1 MVLIRFL
8 LFSVNSVA
16 EFRKED
22 ENMGSFE
29 LNGRTYQT
37 DEDGYLVNIEEWSKE
52 VGEYLAK
59 QEELEMTEAHWEV
72 INFLREYYE
81 EYKIAPMIKILVKAI
96 AKKFGSEKGNTK
108 YLYDLYPEGPAKQAC
123 KIAGLPKPT
132 GCV

>member
-8 LFSVNSVA
+8 LFPVNSVA

-29 LNGRTYQT
+29 LGGRTYQT

-59 QEELEMTEAHWEV
+59 EEGLEMTESHWEV

-96 AKKFGSEKGNTK
+96 AKK
-108 YLYDLYPEGPAKQAC
+108 LGPIALHRTAQADP
-123 KIAGLPKPT
+123 KAAQLRAFSLPDFS
-132 GCV
+132 GQ